1 MRISDWSSDVCSSDL
16 NGEILLEAENRLRQ
30 SLGHKAVA
38 LRLSGLYGPGR
49 TQLLNRLRQA
59 QAPVI
64 QEPPQWTN
72 RMHIEDAARACAHLL
87 MLDEAQPCYMG
98 SDDRPMPMAQ
108 LYDALADMLGA
119 PQPARTSAPQTEAA
133 GKRLCNARL
142 RSEEHTS
149 E

>member
-87 MLDEAQPCYMG
+87 MLDE
-98 SDDRPMPMAQ
+98 
-108 LYDALADMLGA
+108 LGRA
-119 PQPARTSAPQTEAA
+119 SCRERVWSY
-133 GKRLCNARL
+133 G
-142 RSEEHTS
+142 
-149 E
+149 

>member
-1 MRISDWSSDVCSSDL
+1 MHRRPQGSTRTDT
-16 NGEILLEAENRLRQ
+16 LLSYTTRFR
-30 SLGHKAVA
+30 S
-38 LRLSGLYGPGR
+38 
-49 TQLLNRLRQA
+49 LNRLRQA

-87 MLDEAQPCYMG
+87 MLDEAQPCYIG

-119 PQPARTSAPQTEAA
+119 P
-133 GKRLCNARL
+133 

-149 E
+149 ELQSLMRISYAVFCLKKTNTITTHS